1 MLTSMTTTTIMFR
14 PIPMG
19 KDFTTTTMITIMGM
33 SIRTIMIT
41 TTDMTTA
48 IITGTTTVMS
58 IRMTMTTITDMTT
71 ATTMDT
77 STVPAVV
84 AMNRMTTANTNWYT
98 ITRPIHT
105 QCIWPAIR
113 TTASVIPAIPMKN
126 IAISAGKA
134 WHTASAVCRTP
145 TM

>member
-84 AMNRMTTANTNWYT
+84 AMNRMTTANTNWC
-98 ITRPIHT
+98 ITMHPIHMKH
-105 QCIWPAIR
+105 IWLDIR
-113 TTASVIPAIPMKN
+113 TTASAQPAILMKS
-126 IAISAGKA
+126 IAISAAKA
-134 WHTASAVCRTP
+134 WRTANAVCRTP
-145 TM
+145 TT